1 MFIVVWEYQVKEA
14 HLDDFMRF
22 YASNGAWTELFKRG
36 KGFLGTEL
44 LRDETSPRRFM
55 TLDRW
60 ESEREYESFLSIFAG
75 EYKAL
80 DSHCEGWT
88 ESETLI
94 GRWQSVK

>member
-22 YASNGAWTELFKRG
+22 YESIGAWAQLFKKG
-36 KGFLGTEL
+36 KGYLGTEL
-44 LRDETSPRRFM
+44 LRDEEHPRRFL

-60 ESEREYESFLSIFAG
+60 ESERDYEAFLRTFAD
-75 EYKAL
+75 EYKSL

-88 ESETLI
+88 ESEALV